1 MKKPRD
7 RLSALLILLCAA
19 GIVAC
24 GAYLLYNYWYLP
36 RQIAAD
42 NARYAAMYAAD
53 ATPAPAI
60 ASTAAPADLPGA
72 PTPDSAIERSA
83 VAASPK
89 PSAEAA
95 SPSETPKPG
104 ETASAQPGAPEDLIL
119 GTPGPDTI
127 VCAAATLPPVQLS
140 FSGLMSMNPETVGFL
155 TMGSDIALPVV
166 QRENDN
172 EYYLVHDFEGNESSA
187 GCLFIDGANW
197 LFPRDDCLYIYG
209 HNMKNGAMFGRLT
222 AMSTV
227 SGLIANSPAYFD
239 TIYENGVYVPFAC
252 VTLTADQ
259 SDSDY
264 FELRNFEFTESSF
277 DEFTAALKKRSLIN
291 IPVDVQYGDRLL
303 MLVTCNYSIEDG
315 RFAVAFRQLREG
327 ESLEE
332 VMLQVRL
339 STEN

>member
-19 GIVAC
+19 GILAC

-42 NARYAAMYAAD
+42 NARYAAMYASGAASVPENVKTAD
-53 ATPAPAI
+53 PVESNA
-60 ASTAAPADLPGA
+60 A
-72 PTPDSAIERSA
+72 PTPCS
-83 VAASPK
+83 
-89 PSAEAA
+89 
-95 SPSETPKPG
+95 
-104 ETASAQPGAPEDLIL
+104 ASAQPGAPDDLPL

-127 VCAAATLPPVQLS
+127 VYASATLPPVQPS
-140 FSGLMSMNPETVGFL
+140 FGELLSMNPETVGFL
-155 TMGSDIALPVV
+155 TMGGDIALPVV

-172 EYYLVHDFEGNESSA
+172 EYYLEHDFEGDESSA
-187 GCLFIDGANW
+187 GCLFVDGANW

-209 HNMKNGAMFGRLT
+209 HNMKNGTMFGHLT

-259 SDSDY
+259 SDSGY

-277 DEFTAALKKRSLIN
+277 DDFITALKQRSLLN
-291 IPVDVQYGDRLL
+291 IPMDVEYGDRLL
-303 MLVTCNYSIEDG
+303 VLVTCNYSIDDG

-332 VMLQVRL
+332 VMRQVKL
-339 STEN
+339 AAEK